1 LNGKAKSAQA
11 KNIRERIGAILAGC
25 LFVAVGS
32 CSKAGAN
39 TGPGKTGTAATGQSA
54 CDRKLLTADDVGGIL
69 SDPVVGTKD
78 LKGDPQTCYFLT
90 KTSESAGG
98 PELMITLR
106 PGLGRATIET
116 YTSGRMKEYA
126 TSTPLPGVG
135 DGAVWLPDLHEVD
148 AQKNDVLCIV
158 QPHGLRK
165 ELARG
170 PVEVLQK
177 RLGGLCTTIFQR
189 YQP

>member
-1 LNGKAKSAQA
+1 MNEKAENTRE
-11 KNIRERIGAILAGC
+11 KNTRKRIGAIMAAG
-25 LFVAVGS
+25 LFAAVGA

-39 TGPGKTGTAATGQSA
+39 TGPVKTGAAATGQSA
-54 CDRKLLTADDVGGIL
+54 CDRKLLTAEDVGGIL

-90 KTSESAGG
+90 RTSESAGG
-98 PELMITLR
+98 PELMISLR
-106 PGLGRATIET
+106 PGLGRATIAT

-126 TSTPLPGVG
+126 TSAPLPGVG

-158 QPHGLRK
+158 QPHGLRR
-165 ELARG
+165 ELAKG
-170 PVEVLQK
+170 PAEVLQK

-189 YQP
+189 Y

>member
-1 LNGKAKSAQA
+1 MNGKAKSAQA

-90 KTSESAGG
+90 RTSESAGG

-116 YTSGRMKEYA
+116 YTVVHSRDGYRMGIVIGR
-126 TSTPLPGVG
+126 
-135 DGAVWLPDLHEVD
+135 D
-148 AQKNDVLCIV
+148 
-158 QPHGLRK
+158 
-165 ELARG
+165 ARG
-170 PVEVLQK
+170 RRFVANTPRDEATLKAMESEEQI
-177 RLGGLCTTIFQR
+177 GGHGSVRRADDGVHNLFV
-189 YQP
+189 PG